1 MQMSRI
7 PDELRDSL
15 PEDLADAE
23 IVGTETADVDEN
35 VRLWG
40 PPGSGK
46 STQSGL
52 RTATRAVEEDIRP
65 GDMTVVTYR
74 KSLAGVVKRRLTEW
88 GVVEEDDSFDYW
100 ATIHAAASRATDFH
114 ERFPPHDERGELEG
128 MTGRR
133 AEYRF
138 CKKLGLSHDPAVPW
152 EETRWTVFTDLYQY
166 AKNNL
171 LGVGTYENVPEE
183 AQRSVGADLVA
194 QRKLDAFYEEWGSS
208 ADFHAVAEA
217 WEDFKRHHNCYDF
230 WEQLDA
236 ALGGRLPP
244 MKHVVIDEYHD
255 ATPLMAAVTGRWVR
269 DAETAIVA
277 GDPDQVVNGYAGA
290 DPGFFEE
297 LGARSGEDI
306 PIVKLSRSWRCP
318 DEHFAAAERVLSA
331 ERPAPDLETAGPG
344 KLFRHPAG
352 HFETDDSGRWSFP
365 SPGEKGSPAWLY
377 EEFSDDILYLTRT
390 QKQADGVAAALDAA
404 GVIYESQP
412 TVGGDWEKRTR
423 LLGVLTMLE
432 NVEPPQESTPRMIN
446 GLTDRGEPNIEKF
459 SLTVEEAKL
468 LAKHSHGNYI
478 DDRAT
483 LRSYLNRLDPET
495 ETVPLT
501 EWDAYITPK
510 WWLRYTNGAASIAEL
525 SGLPERDTHAM
536 RKAAGRYDL
545 PIDMAGVD
553 TRILTIHASKGVEAA
568 DVVVYDGVTGSITDG
583 MDESPLLRE
592 NEARTWYVALTRASE
607 RLHILRDAFS
617 YTKPYLPAD
626 LEPRAAST
634 AKGRRSA

>member
-1 MQMSRI
+1 MSRT
-7 PDELRDSL
+7 PQELRDAL
-15 PEDLADAE
+15 PADLADAE
-23 IVGTETADVDEN
+23 IAGIDTADVDEN

-52 RTATRAVEEDIRP
+52 RTAVRAIEENIHP
-65 GDMTVVTYR
+65 ADMTVVTYR
-74 KSLAGVVKRRLTEW
+74 KSLAGVVKRRLKEW
-88 GVVEEDDSFDYW
+88 DVVDDDDTFDYW
-100 ATIHAAASRATDFH
+100 TTIHAAASRATDFH
-114 ERFPPHDERGELEG
+114 ERFGPYDERGELEG
-128 MTGRR
+128 MVGRK
-133 AEYRF
+133 AEFRF
-138 CKKLGLSHDPAVPW
+138 CKKLGMSHDPPVPW

-171 LGVGTYENVPEE
+171 LDVGDYENVPEE
-183 AQRSVGADLVA
+183 AQRPLSGDLVA
-194 QRKLDAFYEEWGSS
+194 QRKLEAFYEQWGSS
-208 ADFHAVAEA
+208 ADFYAVADA

-244 MKHVVIDEYHD
+244 MRHVVIDEYHD
-255 ATPLMAAVTGRWVR
+255 ATPMMAAVTERWVQN
-269 DAETAIVA
+269 AETAIVA

-290 DPGFFEE
+290 DPGFFED
-297 LGARSGEDI
+297 LGARSGEEI
-306 PIVKLSRSWRCP
+306 PIVKLSKSWRCR

-352 HFETDDSGRWSFP
+352 DFETDDSGQWSFP
-365 SPGEKGSPAWLY
+365 AADEKGSPTWLY
-377 EEFSDDILYLTRT
+377 EEFGDDMLYLTRT

-423 LLGVLTMLE
+423 LLAVLTMLE
-432 NVEPPQESTPRMIN
+432 NVEPPRESTPRMIDS
-446 GLTDRGEPNIEKF
+446 LTDRDDPNIEKYT
-459 SLTVEEAKL
+459 LTVEQAKL
-468 LAKHSHGNYI
+468 LAKHTHGNYI
-478 DDRAT
+478 DDESA
-483 LRSYLNRLDPET
+483 LRSYLQRLDPET

-501 EWDAYITPK
+501 EWNSYITPK
-510 WWLRYTNGAASIAEL
+510 WWLRYTNGPASITEL
-525 SGLPERDTHAM
+525 VGLPDRDTQAM
-536 RKAAGRYDL
+536 RKAAERYDL
-545 PIDMAGVD
+545 PVGVGDVD

-583 MDESPLLRE
+583 MEASDLLRE

-607 RLHILRDAFS
+607 RLHILRDAFE
-617 YTKPYLPAD
+617 YTTSYLPED
-626 LEPRAAST
+626 LEPQAASI